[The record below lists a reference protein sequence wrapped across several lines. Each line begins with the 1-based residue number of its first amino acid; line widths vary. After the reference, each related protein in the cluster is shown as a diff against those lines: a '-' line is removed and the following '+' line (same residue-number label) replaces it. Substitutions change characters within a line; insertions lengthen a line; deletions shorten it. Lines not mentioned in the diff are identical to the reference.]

1 MDCRIS
7 SASPLRFRRLHP
19 GLPARLAAA
28 AVVALACL
36 TSTTPATAAD
46 DATAKRRPNIVMILA
61 DDKYAEVGRHTAVLR
76 IITGFMAET
85 T

>member
-1 MDCRIS
+1 MKNRFPTLVIATVAWL
-7 SASPLRFRRLHP
+7 AS
-19 GLPARLAAA
+19 LAQ
-28 AVVALACL
+28 
-36 TSTTPATAAD
+36 SFAAD
-46 DATAKRRPNIVMILA
+46 EKTPPRRPNIVFILA